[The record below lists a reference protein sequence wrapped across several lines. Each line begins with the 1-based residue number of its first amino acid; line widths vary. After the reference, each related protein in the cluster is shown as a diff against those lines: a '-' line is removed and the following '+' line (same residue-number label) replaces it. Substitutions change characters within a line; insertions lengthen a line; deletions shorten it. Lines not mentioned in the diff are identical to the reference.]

1 MKIHWFAA
9 LMLVVF
15 QTAFAKQEIPQSY
28 GMPTYEAFRMMR
40 NDQQTAYIEDL
51 RDMLQKL
58 DEHGLTEPAEQAR
71 LQRFL
76 DYFMGAA
83 IPEAQAGVDCNT
95 VQFEFRGD
103 SFCVKNYPGGGAY
116 GCAKQNWQPVVQAC
130 HPQFESWKASTA
142 ITEKQAPQF
151 NSTFDQFHAN
161 DQKKAQ
167 AQEDLAAAGLKLMDK
182 AKRNEWDKEAD
193 ANKDKFNLNCIYAGF
208 TVDKGKKCEPK
219 SEFTSKD
226 KTYSCKA
233 ESKANPASAA
243 TPNPASAGKTV
254 VRPANLDPNAT
265 VLCNPVLFG
274 LNDKGEPYC
283 VSRKGGAT
291 KQCLEDAKKNPKSLE
306 AARKLLIEN
315 KDEYIKLRNTLT
327 KICVG
332 STKEEVENYL
342 VKTMKKSR
350 KGARDLGQTCEAYSQ
365 RFKDYD
371 ASGAQNTIQSPQGT
385 R

>member
-1 MKIHWFAA
+1 MKIHCFAA
-9 LMLVVF
+9 LLVLVF
-15 QTAFAKQEIPQSY
+15 QTAFAREAVPQSY
-28 GMPTYEAFRMMR
+28 GMPTYESFRMMR
-40 NDQQTAYIEDL
+40 ADQQTAYIEDL
-51 RDMLQKL
+51 RDMLLKL
-58 DEHGLTEPAEQAR
+58 DEHGLTEPADQAFVRR
-71 LQRFL
+71 LL
-76 DYFMGAA
+76 EYAMGGA
-83 IPEAQAGVDCNT
+83 IPEAQAAPVDCST

-103 SFCVKNYPGGGAY
+103 SFCVKNYPGGGQY
-116 GCAKQNWQPVVQAC
+116 GCARQNWQPVVQAC
-130 HPQFESWKASTA
+130 RPQFESWKANTA

-193 ANKDKFNLNCIYAGF
+193 AQKEKFNINCIYAGF
-208 TVDKGKKCEPK
+208 TSEKGKKCEPK

-233 ESKANPASAA
+233 EAKGGAA
-243 TPNPASAGKTV
+243 TSNRAAAPVGKAV
-254 VRPANLDPNAT
+254 VRPAGLTAAT
-265 VLCNPVLFG
+265 PVLCNPVLFG
-274 LNDKGEPYC
+274 LNEKGEPYC
-283 VSRKGGAT
+283 VGRKGGAT

-332 STKEEVENYL
+332 SSAAEVENYL

-371 ASGAQNTIQSPQGT
+371 ASGAQSTIQDGT